1 MSRIPYP
8 DPDTLSPAKRA
19 VRFGPGP
26 VLNNSRMS
34 MHAKDSLWQAYRGF
48 AQSAMVD
55 SPLEPALR
63 ELVIIR
69 TGHLSRSAYEVEH
82 HLRVARKIGV
92 AEEKCAAMQSGDFS
106 CLDPREKTVIDFTT
120 ELVNDA
126 SPSDATLAAM
136 RAIFSDEELF
146 GVVLLVG
153 AYMVTARIISTG
165 GVELDEVV
173 DP

>member
-1 MSRIPYP
+1 M
-8 DPDTLSPAKRA
+8 
-19 VRFGPGP
+19 
-26 VLNNSRMS
+26 
-34 MHAKDSLWQAYRGF
+34 
-48 AQSAMVD
+48 
-55 SPLEPALR
+55 R

-69 TGHLSRSAYEVEH
+69 TGHLSHSAYEVEH
-82 HLRVARKIGV
+82 HLRVAREIGV
-92 AEEKCAAMQSGDFS
+92 PEDKCAAMQSGDYS
-106 CLDPREKTVIDFTT
+106 CLDARERTVIGFTT

-136 RAIFSDEELF
+136 RGLFSDEDLF
-146 GVVLLVG
+146 GVVLLIG